1 LESWNC
7 WFQFKPYQNWVELSG
22 IGSRTGIKI
31 YLFEE
36 SNLELDFLFHLCVEL
51 KPKLE
56 LRFLG
61 KKLVRTKV

>member
-1 LESWNC
+1 L
-7 WFQFKPYQNWVELSG
+7 KAYRNWAELLG
-22 IGSRTGIKI
+22 IGSPTGIKI
-31 YLFEE
+31 YIFEE

-61 KKLVRTKV
+61 KKLVRTKG